1 MGYLEHIRKLAIA
14 TLRLD
19 LNHAL
24 GAMQP
29 PDGGGVGTIDQFD
42 AHDVFRVDV
51 EEFTKYLLIDV
62 REVEFFCV
70 GFPVAHATL

>member
-19 LNHAL
+19 LNHAM
-24 GAMQP
+24 GAMQT